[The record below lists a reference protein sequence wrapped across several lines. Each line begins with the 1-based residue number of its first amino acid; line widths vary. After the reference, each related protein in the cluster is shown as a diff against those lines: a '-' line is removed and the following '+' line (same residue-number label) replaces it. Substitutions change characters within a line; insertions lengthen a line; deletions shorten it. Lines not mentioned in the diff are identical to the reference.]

1 MSIESLGFAGAV
13 VLILGFGLW
22 LSWRTSR
29 RQHGRNV
36 ALLVDAKERGI
47 DLPVSLHPTIDPNV
61 CIGSAACVAACPE
74 QDVLGLI
81 NARGR
86 LIAAANCV
94 GHGACAA
101 SCPVDAIQLVFG
113 TEHRGIELPALSPT
127 FETNQPGIYIAGEL
141 GGMGLIANA
150 FEQATQ
156 AVDAIADSL
165 RGDEAADSD
174 ASLDVVVVGAGPAGL
189 GAALRA
195 KELGLRF
202 VCLDQASWGGA
213 IRTYPRAKIVMTR
226 PVRVPLYGPVKLRRP
241 TKEALLTLWDEI
253 LGHTGIE
260 IQNETRVTGVVRD
273 GDAWRVETDA
283 GEHRTRRV
291 LLAVGRRGTPR
302 MLGVPGDSGTNV
314 TTHLLDPERWANLAL
329 AVVGG
334 GDVAAE
340 AALSLSEQP
349 GTTVTLVYRG
359 ASLYRPK
366 AALRDRIAAAAEKG
380 RIALRLD
387 TEVVRVEADA
397 LVVARGGHEER
408 VPVDQVFAC
417 LGGVPPT
424 ALLESIGISIVTKFG
439 EA

>member
-1 MSIESLGFAGAV
+1 MSPESLAFAGAV
-13 VLILGFGLW
+13 VLILGIGLW
-22 LSWRTSR
+22 HSWRSTR
-29 RQHGRNV
+29 RQHGRDL
-36 ALLVDAKERGI
+36 ALLEDARERGI
-47 DLPVSLHPTIDPNV
+47 DVPVSLHPVIDPTI

-81 NARGR
+81 HARGR

-113 TEHRGIELPALSPT
+113 TAQRGVELPALAPT
-127 FETNQPGIYIAGEL
+127 FETSQRGIFIAGEL

-165 RGDEAADSD
+165 RADQAGAED
-174 ASLDVVVVGAGPAGL
+174 GALDLVVVGAGPAGL

-195 KELGLRF
+195 KELGLRS

-213 IRTYPRAKIVMTR
+213 IRTYPRAKVVMTR
-226 PVRVPLYGPVKLRRP
+226 PIRVPLYGPVKLRQP
-241 TKEALLTLWDEI
+241 TKEALLELWNEI
-253 LGHTGIE
+253 LEHTGLE
-260 IQNETRVTGVVRD
+260 IQSETRVTGVSRD
-273 GDAWRVETDA
+273 GEIWRVDTDGDTYRA
-283 GEHRTRRV
+283 RRV
-291 LLAVGRRGTPR
+291 LLAIGRRGTPR
-302 MLGVPGDSGTNV
+302 LLGVPGDSGTNV
-314 TTHLLDPERWANLAL
+314 TTHLIEPERWANLRL

-340 AALSLSEQP
+340 TALALAEQP
-349 GTTVTLVYRG
+349 GTEVTLVYRG

-366 AALRDRIAAAAEKG
+366 AALRDRVADAAESG
-380 RIALRLD
+380 GIALRLD
-387 TEVVRVEADA
+387 SEVVRVEADA
-397 LVVARGGHEER
+397 LVIARAGAEER
-408 VPVDQVFAC
+408 LQIDQVFAC
-417 LGGVPPT
+417 LGGAPPT
-424 ALLESIGISIVTKFG
+424 ALLEKIGISMVTKFG